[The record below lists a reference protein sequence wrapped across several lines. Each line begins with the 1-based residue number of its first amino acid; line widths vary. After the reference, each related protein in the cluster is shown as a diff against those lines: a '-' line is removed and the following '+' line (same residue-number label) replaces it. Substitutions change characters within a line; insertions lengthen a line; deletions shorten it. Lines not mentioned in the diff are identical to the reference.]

1 MSKNTA
7 CPDLDQIIQQI
18 TNNEDFKH
26 MMESVSDELTDTGT
40 LPGPPTSSAP
50 SAPSAP
56 STPSAPSAPSA
67 TLAPPSDSDT
77 HRVVEVDATDSPNHE
92 EPMSHYDMLCTF
104 FSDSDGNSISD
115 TLVDIHSALDRIATS
130 LEVLVK
136 KDNSQ

>member
-40 LPGPPTSSAP
+40 LPGSGPSTSSTSSAT
-50 SAPSAP
+50 
-56 STPSAPSAPSA
+56 STP
-67 TLAPPSDSDT
+67 LAPPSDSNT
-77 HRVVEVDATDSPNHE
+77 HRVVEVDTSDAHNHE

-136 KDNSQ
+136 KDHPQ